1 MYAGSEQRT
10 ASTFTLSRGW
20 FGFPW
25 GDFSETEKPLQ
36 MRVMQL
42 DLESQLLELPPV
54 KESIYKVLK
63 MLKWISGHLDPRK
76 VKPSSDFS
84 PSSSSN
90 SLAVKF

>member
-36 MRVMQL
+36 MRVLQL
-42 DLESQLLELPPV
+42 EGEALRLQGEQ
-54 KESIYKVLK
+54 
-63 MLKWISGHLDPRK
+63 MLQNPECN
-76 VKPSSDFS
+76 F
-84 PSSSSN
+84 
-90 SLAVKF
+90 